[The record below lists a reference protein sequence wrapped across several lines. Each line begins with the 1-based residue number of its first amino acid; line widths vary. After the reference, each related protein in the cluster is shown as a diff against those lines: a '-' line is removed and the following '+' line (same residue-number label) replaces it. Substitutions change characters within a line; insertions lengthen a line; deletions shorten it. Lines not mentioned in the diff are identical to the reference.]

1 MAHPVCLIENIEENK
16 VKINQEALAIL
27 SSISQPVVVVSI
39 VGKYRTGKSYLMNRL
54 AGKRTGFSL
63 GSTVQSNTK
72 GIWMWCVPHPR
83 REGQTLV
90 LLDTEGL
97 GDVEKDDLR
106 YDSYVF
112 TLAILLSSTL
122 VYNTKG
128 TIDNEEL
135 LRLQYMTELTKLI
148 HVRSTTEDKNKASSE
163 FIRFFPS
170 FVWVVRDFTL
180 ELEIDGK
187 EVTTDRYLENAL
199 KLKQGN
205 SEEIRQSNILR
216 ECIRNYF
223 PSRKCFVFYQP
234 TNRNHHNLEKLNDT
248 DLDPDFV
255 KQTNEF
261 CSYIFDSSK
270 EKTIPGG
277 VRVNGSMLGQL
288 AVMYVEAIHSGQV
301 PCLEN
306 AVDVLAQREN
316 ASLADK
322 SYDLYQN
329 LLGEQVVLP
338 TETQQEFS
346 SVHEECMKKAL
357 KLFME
362 HSFKDEDQR
371 YQNFLMTCIQK
382 EYERKCQENEQL
394 SYKHCTDLLEKLW
407 GNIDHKSYM
416 RPGGYLDYRAT
427 VDSIIKKYKATPQ
440 KGLKAEEALQTFLKQ
455 KEDMESCILKAD
467 HSLTEQQKK
476 LEEEKAHAEVEKF
489 KAEVAK
495 KKEEALNQRIK
506 DIEKAYKENEQQLV
520 EKMEKERN
528 TMIEEN
534 KRILEKRL
542 QEEKTLTEEGFN
554 QKAKVISAI
563 IEELQE
569 EQMKLF
575 FSENYGPELKDP
587 SFSFAKIS
595 RINEQ
600 KEN

>member
-1 MAHPVCLIENIEENK
+1 GGHLGVLAVDEQFLASCTYLRYPEEIQDGLAVQAFFTALAPEHLGQHMSPTAPESLEGAMAKTEHVKGTLGYSGKHTHCCLVPRGGVVKTPHPVCLIENTNENGLNLNRQAMDILSSITKPVVVAEVVGKFPTGDSYLANRLFGQCTGCHNHSESSDIWMWCVPYPHIKDSTLVLLDKGKGDPVVMAHPVCLIENIEENK

-72 GIWMWCVPHPR
+72 GIWMLCVPHPR

-135 LRLQYMTELTKLI
+135 LRL
-148 HVRSTTEDKNKASSE
+148 H
-163 FIRFFPS
+163 
-170 FVWVVRDFTL
+170 
-180 ELEIDGK
+180 
-187 EVTTDRYLENAL
+187 
-199 KLKQGN
+199 
-205 SEEIRQSNILR
+205 
-216 ECIRNYF
+216 
-223 PSRKCFVFYQP
+223 RKCFVFYQP

-270 EKTIPGG
+270 EKTIAGG
-277 VRVNGSMLGQL
+277 
-288 AVMYVEAIHSGQV
+288 
-301 PCLEN
+301 
-306 AVDVLAQREN
+306 
-316 ASLADK
+316 
-322 SYDLYQN
+322 
-329 LLGEQVVLP
+329 
-338 TETQQEFS
+338 
-346 SVHEECMKKAL
+346 
-357 KLFME
+357 
-362 HSFKDEDQR
+362 
-371 YQNFLMTCIQK
+371 TCIQK

-427 VDSIIKKYKATPQ
+427 VDGIIKKYKATPQ

-476 LEEEKAHAEVEKF
+476 LE
-489 KAEVAK
+489 
-495 KKEEALNQRIK
+495 
-506 DIEKAYKENEQQLV
+506 
-520 EKMEKERN
+520 
-528 TMIEEN
+528 
-534 KRILEKRL
+534 
-542 QEEKTLTEEGFN
+542 
-554 QKAKVISAI
+554 
-563 IEELQE
+563 
-569 EQMKLF
+569 
-575 FSENYGPELKDP
+575 
-587 SFSFAKIS
+587 
-595 RINEQ
+595 
-600 KEN
+600 